1 MLPPVIQ
8 RTGDRRE
15 LLTGP
20 ALYGLTHV
28 LATLVFWRGS
38 PAGAAG
44 LAVLCAGDGLA
55 EVIGKRFG
63 GTYRLHNGKVSRS
76 EGGTGSLLQLDP
88 LARAVLQPGVLQTH
102 TCLVLLCRVQ
112 WEAWH
117 VLLGVVWLPTSLH
130 NTSKAAAST
139 PMTYQPQSCCSI
151 PPSVLL
157 VVVEPKLHAL

>member
-8 RTGDRRE
+8 RTGNRRE

-28 LATLVFWRGS
+28 LATLVFWRSS

-55 EVIGKRFG
+55 EVIRKRFG

-76 EGGTGSLLQLDP
+76 GGGTGSLLQLDP
-88 LARAVLQPGVLQTH
+88 LA
-102 TCLVLLCRVQ
+102 
-112 WEAWH
+112 
-117 VLLGVVWLPTSLH
+117 
-130 NTSKAAAST
+130 
-139 PMTYQPQSCCSI
+139 
-151 PPSVLL
+151 
-157 VVVEPKLHAL
+157 